1 MYIYIYIA
9 ESHSHALLF
18 FFFPTQENKKGLY
31 LRHSAHLREIILLV
45 HLF

>member
-1 MYIYIYIA
+1 MYIYVA
-9 ESHSHALLF
+9 QSRSHAF

-31 LRHSAHLREIILLV
+31 LPHSAHLREIILLV